1 MKRYVQYCT
10 KFRAQESTDHVSWYL
25 GRRNTDRLI
34 VSVRTHSAM
43 TWADGAAAASALI
56 PTACAFTPCG
66 GWLAVV
72 PSCAAKAEG
81 SRLGGGC
88 GGRRT
93 PAHVLNRRGTLS
105 PHATTLSR
113 QHGRGG
119 SSSPLPLPPRPPSP
133 PPPSPPCPGSRI
145 KGRIVATAACH
156 RCWVRGGREWWR
168 GRRRGARGGGG
179 RRCSLLF
186 LTGGRP
192 GRGWGVG
199 GGGRGVGRCCPRR
212 HGVGRLP
219 GVTLRNRKRLSARW
233 VLAVAL

>member
-133 PPPSPPCPGSRI
+133 PPRRPLAPA
-145 KGRIVATAACH
+145 VAS
-156 RCWVRGGREWWR
+156 RGGLWPLPPATGAGCVVGGSGGGDGGE
-168 GRRRGARGGGG
+168 GRAGGGG
-179 RRCSLLF
+179 AAAAFFSS
-186 LTGGRP
+186 P
-192 GRGWGVG
+192 VGVQG
-199 GGGRGVGRCCPRR
+199 GGGG
-212 HGVGRLP
+212 
-219 GVTLRNRKRLSARW
+219 
-233 VLAVAL
+233 